1 MNPDGIMTAMR
12 EKNLLLQEKNDQMV
26 ALATEKA
33 DAQHGYRTALASEIA
48 KRRLSGE
55 SVSLSETMAK
65 GTAEVADKKVLFV
78 IAEAKYKSCISS
90 IKITLAAVQTL
101 RSLLTWEREE
111 KYNKN
116 V

>member
-1 MNPDGIMTAMR
+1 MNPAGIMTAMQNKER
-12 EKNLLLQEKNDQMV
+12 LLQEKNDEIKE
-26 ALATEKA
+26 LATKQA
-33 DAQHGYRTALASEIA
+33 DMQRDYRVALASEIA
-48 KRRLSGE
+48 KRRLNGE

-65 GTAEVADKKVLFV
+65 GTVEVADKKVLFV
-78 IAEAKYKSCISS
+78 IAEAEYRACLSS

-101 RSLLTWEREE
+101 RSLLVWEREE